1 MKYNDHKM
9 DYRIKEDM
17 SIPMNVK
24 MMSANKTGRSNEL
37 KNQKTHNEGAMR
49 HTMLF
54 MFKSAEKWKEFNL
67 LGPERMSTNQY
78 FIEFLSFF
86 CYVNGEGKLASVY
99 RCSPPL
105 QSLGLPVPLRQQS

>member
-1 MKYNDHKM
+1 M

-49 HTMLF
+49 DIQCCSCL
-54 MFKSAEKWKEFNL
+54 NRL
-67 LGPERMSTNQY
+67 R
-78 FIEFLSFF
+78 
-86 CYVNGEGKLASVY
+86 NG
-99 RCSPPL
+99 RN
-105 QSLGLPVPLRQQS
+105 